1 VTAPG
6 AEGPQS
12 LLGGLM
18 AVVRAEF
25 RSQTLIFEPD
35 DPVFGGGACRV
46 AGCDRHARGHGL
58 CLNHRVRWVKQ
69 GRPDLEEFI
78 TRTDPRLQR
87 QRPNQRCAVTGCG
100 YGSARKGLCQLHAQ
114 RWERAGRPDRGTWM
128 ADPPV
133 IKPPPAGTSCHIRHC
148 ELWPEA
154 SGPFCHSH
162 NATWR
167 ANGRPEIDTFA
178 ARFDPGRVVPADQS
192 IQLGQLPPQLRLELQ
207 YTLQQRRD
215 RRVGK
220 LAPSVVTRVVRLLV
234 ASSVASLLDHDEDT
248 WLTIA
253 DGTVND
259 SLGRALLLYAR
270 RAVADLAETGGWEA
284 EYPRDVWRMHR
295 LGFDGRRTLQ
305 FDRITQPWL
314 RELAKRWVRLRLS
327 SGLGLEAGGARAVV
341 AISRFSRFLAAVGV
355 EHIEQLDR
363 QLLERYLADLGHERH
378 PQRRSAHIG
387 LLNGFFVAIRQ
398 HRWYPGLPATALFFP
413 ADHPR
418 RPDKLPRAL
427 AEQVMAQLEQ
437 PANLDRFDNPSYRLI
452 TVILMHC
459 GLRVTGALRLR
470 SDCVTT
476 DTDGAPYLRYFN
488 HKMHRDALVPIDTE
502 LADAIGHQRRRNT
515 DHWPGGTRILFPRP
529 TKNIDGHHPISS
541 STYRMALQRWLDAC
555 DIRDE
560 HAHRVHLT
568 PHQWRHTLGT
578 RLINRDVPQ
587 EIVRRI
593 LDHDSP
599 QMTSHYARL
608 HDDTVRRHWEAARK
622 IDITGRTVT
631 YESDGPLADAA
642 WAKQR
647 LARATQALPNGYCGL
662 PLQRSCPHANACLTC
677 PMFLTT
683 SEFLPQHHAQR
694 QQTLELITAAEA
706 RGHQRLV
713 EMNRTVLSNLDTI
726 IDTLETPGTAENAL

>member
-1 VTAPG
+1 
-6 AEGPQS
+6 
-12 LLGGLM
+12 M
-18 AVVRAEF
+18 
-25 RSQTLIFEPD
+25 
-35 DPVFGGGACRV
+35 
-46 AGCDRHARGHGL
+46 
-58 CLNHRVRWVKQ
+58 
-69 GRPDLEEFI
+69 
-78 TRTDPRLQR
+78 
-87 QRPNQRCAVTGCG
+87 
-100 YGSARKGLCQLHAQ
+100 
-114 RWERAGRPDRGTWM
+114 
-128 ADPPV
+128 
-133 IKPPPAGTSCHIRHC
+133 
-148 ELWPEA
+148 
-154 SGPFCHSH
+154 
-162 NATWR
+162 
-167 ANGRPEIDTFA
+167 
-178 ARFDPGRVVPADQS
+178 PADQC

-220 LAPSVVTRVVRLLV
+220 LAPSVVTRVVRLLA
-234 ASSVASLLDHDEDT
+234 ASSVTSLLDHNEGT

-253 DGTVND
+253 DGMVND
-259 SLGRALLLYAR
+259 SLGRALLLYAH

-295 LGFDGRRTLQ
+295 LGFDGHRTLQ

-363 QLLERYLADLGHERH
+363 QLLERYLADLAHERH

-398 HRWYPGLPATALFFP
+398 HCWHPGIPATALFFP

-427 AEQVMAQLEQ
+427 AEQVMSQLEQ

-459 GLRVTGALRLR
+459 GLRVTDALRLR

-515 DHWPGGTRILFPRP
+515 DHWPGGTQILFPRP

-560 HAHRVHLT
+560 HGHRVHLT

-578 RLINRDVPQ
+578 RLINHDVPQ

-726 IDTLETPGTAENAL
+726 INTLETPETAEHAL

>member
-1 VTAPG
+1 
-6 AEGPQS
+6 
-12 LLGGLM
+12 
-18 AVVRAEF
+18 
-25 RSQTLIFEPD
+25 
-35 DPVFGGGACRV
+35 
-46 AGCDRHARGHGL
+46 
-58 CLNHRVRWVKQ
+58 
-69 GRPDLEEFI
+69 
-78 TRTDPRLQR
+78 
-87 QRPNQRCAVTGCG
+87 
-100 YGSARKGLCQLHAQ
+100 
-114 RWERAGRPDRGTWM
+114 M

-133 IKPPPAGTSCHIRHC
+133 IKPPPAGASCRIRHC

-220 LAPSVVTRVVRLLV
+220 LAPSVVTRVVRLLA

-284 EYPRDVWRMHR
+284 EYPCDVWRMHR

-341 AISRFSRFLAAVGV
+341 AISRFSRFLAAVGI

-459 GLRVTGALRLR
+459 GLRVTDALRLR

-529 TKNIDGHHPISS
+529 TKNIDCHHPISS

-560 HAHRVHLT
+560 HGHRVHLT

-706 RGHQRLV
+706 HGHQRLV

-726 IDTLETPGTAENAL
+726 IDTLETPETAEHAL

>member
-1 VTAPG
+1 MT
-6 AEGPQS
+6 
-12 LLGGLM
+12 
-18 AVVRAEF
+18 
-25 RSQTLIFEPD
+25 
-35 DPVFGGGACRV
+35 
-46 AGCDRHARGHGL
+46 
-58 CLNHRVRWVKQ
+58 
-69 GRPDLEEFI
+69 
-78 TRTDPRLQR
+78 
-87 QRPNQRCAVTGCG
+87 
-100 YGSARKGLCQLHAQ
+100 
-114 RWERAGRPDRGTWM
+114 
-128 ADPPV
+128 
-133 IKPPPAGTSCHIRHC
+133 
-148 ELWPEA
+148 
-154 SGPFCHSH
+154 
-162 NATWR
+162 
-167 ANGRPEIDTFA
+167 
-178 ARFDPGRVVPADQS
+178 
-192 IQLGQLPPQLRLELQ
+192 
-207 YTLQQRRD
+207 
-215 RRVGK
+215 
-220 LAPSVVTRVVRLLV
+220 
-234 ASSVASLLDHDEDT
+234 SLLDHDEGT

-398 HRWYPGLPATALFFP
+398 HRWHPGLPATALFFP

-427 AEQVMAQLEQ
+427 AEQVMTQLEQ

-459 GLRVTGALRLR
+459 GLRVTDALRLR

-502 LADAIGHQRRRNT
+502 LADAIGHQRHRNH
-515 DHWPGGTRILFPRP
+515 DRWPAGTVILFPRP
-529 TKNIDGHHPISS
+529 SKNIDGDHPISS

-560 HAHRVHLT
+560 HGHRVHLT

-578 RLINRDVPQ
+578 RLINHDVPQ
-587 EIVRRI
+587 EVVRRM
-593 LDHDSP
+593 LDHDSA
-599 QMTSHYARL
+599 T
-608 HDDTVRRHWEAARK
+608 HDRPLRPPGTTPPSAEHWEPARK
-622 IDITGRTVT
+622 INIRGEHSHLSSPTGRSPTPPGRNNASPAPQRPCPT
-631 YESDGPLADAA
+631 ATAGCRCNNPARTPTHLLTELTGPTAWRDAA
-642 WAKQR
+642 
-647 LARATQALPNGYCGL
+647 
-662 PLQRSCPHANACLTC
+662 
-677 PMFLTT
+677 
-683 SEFLPQHHAQR
+683 
-694 QQTLELITAAEA
+694 
-706 RGHQRLV
+706 
-713 EMNRTVLSNLDTI
+713 
-726 IDTLETPGTAENAL
+726 

>member
-1 VTAPG
+1 
-6 AEGPQS
+6 
-12 LLGGLM
+12 
-18 AVVRAEF
+18 
-25 RSQTLIFEPD
+25 
-35 DPVFGGGACRV
+35 
-46 AGCDRHARGHGL
+46 
-58 CLNHRVRWVKQ
+58 
-69 GRPDLEEFI
+69 
-78 TRTDPRLQR
+78 
-87 QRPNQRCAVTGCG
+87 
-100 YGSARKGLCQLHAQ
+100 
-114 RWERAGRPDRGTWM
+114 
-128 ADPPV
+128 
-133 IKPPPAGTSCHIRHC
+133 
-148 ELWPEA
+148 
-154 SGPFCHSH
+154 
-162 NATWR
+162 
-167 ANGRPEIDTFA
+167 
-178 ARFDPGRVVPADQS
+178 VPADQC

-220 LAPSVVTRVVRLLV
+220 LAPSVVTRVVRLL
-234 ASSVASLLDHDEDT
+234 ASVTSLLDHNEGT

-253 DGTVND
+253 DGMVND
-259 SLGRALLLYAR
+259 SLGRALLLYAH

-295 LGFDGRRTLQ
+295 LGFDGHRTLQ

-363 QLLERYLADLGHERH
+363 QLLERYLADLAHERH

-398 HRWYPGLPATALFFP
+398 HCWHPGIPATALFFP

-427 AEQVMAQLEQ
+427 AEQVMSQLEQ

-459 GLRVTGALRLR
+459 GLRVTDALRLR

-515 DHWPGGTRILFPRP
+515 DHWPGGTQILFPRP

-560 HAHRVHLT
+560 HGHRVHLT

-578 RLINRDVPQ
+578 RLINHDVPQ

-622 IDITGRTVT
+622 IDITGRTVS

-726 IDTLETPGTAENAL
+726 IATLETSEAAEHAL

>member
-1 VTAPG
+1 
-6 AEGPQS
+6 
-12 LLGGLM
+12 
-18 AVVRAEF
+18 
-25 RSQTLIFEPD
+25 
-35 DPVFGGGACRV
+35 
-46 AGCDRHARGHGL
+46 
-58 CLNHRVRWVKQ
+58 
-69 GRPDLEEFI
+69 
-78 TRTDPRLQR
+78 
-87 QRPNQRCAVTGCG
+87 
-100 YGSARKGLCQLHAQ
+100 
-114 RWERAGRPDRGTWM
+114 
-128 ADPPV
+128 
-133 IKPPPAGTSCHIRHC
+133 
-148 ELWPEA
+148 
-154 SGPFCHSH
+154 
-162 NATWR
+162 
-167 ANGRPEIDTFA
+167 
-178 ARFDPGRVVPADQS
+178 VPADQS
-192 IQLGQLPPQLRLELQ
+192 IQLGHLPPQLRLELQ

-220 LAPSVVTRVVRLLV
+220 LAPSVVTRVVRLLA
-234 ASSVASLLDHDEDT
+234 ASSVTSLLDHNEGT

-253 DGTVND
+253 DGMVND
-259 SLGRALLLYAR
+259 SLGRALLLYAH

-295 LGFDGRRTLQ
+295 LGFDGHRTLQ

-363 QLLERYLADLGHERH
+363 QLLERYLADLAHERH

-398 HRWYPGLPATALFFP
+398 HCWHPGIPATALFFP

-427 AEQVMAQLEQ
+427 AEQVMSQLEQ

-459 GLRVTGALRLR
+459 GLRVTDALRLC

-502 LADAIGHQRRRNT
+502 LANAIGHQRHRNLNR
-515 DHWPGGTRILFPRP
+515 WPAGTVILFPRP
-529 TKNIDGHHPISS
+529 SKNIDGGHPISS

-560 HAHRVHLT
+560 HGHRVRLT

-622 IDITGRTVT
+622 IDITGRTVS

-726 IDTLETPGTAENAL
+726 IATLETSEAAEHAL

>member
-1 VTAPG
+1 
-6 AEGPQS
+6 
-12 LLGGLM
+12 M
-18 AVVRAEF
+18 
-25 RSQTLIFEPD
+25 
-35 DPVFGGGACRV
+35 
-46 AGCDRHARGHGL
+46 
-58 CLNHRVRWVKQ
+58 
-69 GRPDLEEFI
+69 
-78 TRTDPRLQR
+78 
-87 QRPNQRCAVTGCG
+87 
-100 YGSARKGLCQLHAQ
+100 
-114 RWERAGRPDRGTWM
+114 
-128 ADPPV
+128 
-133 IKPPPAGTSCHIRHC
+133 
-148 ELWPEA
+148 
-154 SGPFCHSH
+154 
-162 NATWR
+162 
-167 ANGRPEIDTFA
+167 
-178 ARFDPGRVVPADQS
+178 PADQC

-220 LAPSVVTRVVRLLV
+220 LAPSVVTRVVRLLA
-234 ASSVASLLDHDEDT
+234 ASSVTSLLDHNEGT

-253 DGTVND
+253 DGMVND
-259 SLGRALLLYAR
+259 SLGRALLLYAH

-295 LGFDGRRTLQ
+295 LGFDGHRTLQ

-363 QLLERYLADLGHERH
+363 QLLERYLADLAHERH

-398 HRWYPGLPATALFFP
+398 HRWHPGLPATALFFP

-427 AEQVMAQLEQ
+427 AEQVMSQLEQ

-459 GLRVTGALRLR
+459 GLRVTDALRLR

-502 LADAIGHQRRRNT
+502 LANAIGHQRHRNLNR
-515 DHWPGGTRILFPRP
+515 WPAGTVILFPRP
-529 TKNIDGHHPISS
+529 SKNIDGGHPISS

-560 HAHRVHLT
+560 HGHRVHLT

-578 RLINRDVPQ
+578 RLINHDVPQ

-726 IDTLETPGTAENAL
+726 IATLETSEAAEHAL

>member
-1 VTAPG
+1 
-6 AEGPQS
+6 
-12 LLGGLM
+12 
-18 AVVRAEF
+18 
-25 RSQTLIFEPD
+25 
-35 DPVFGGGACRV
+35 
-46 AGCDRHARGHGL
+46 
-58 CLNHRVRWVKQ
+58 
-69 GRPDLEEFI
+69 
-78 TRTDPRLQR
+78 
-87 QRPNQRCAVTGCG
+87 
-100 YGSARKGLCQLHAQ
+100 
-114 RWERAGRPDRGTWM
+114 
-128 ADPPV
+128 
-133 IKPPPAGTSCHIRHC
+133 
-148 ELWPEA
+148 
-154 SGPFCHSH
+154 
-162 NATWR
+162 
-167 ANGRPEIDTFA
+167 
-178 ARFDPGRVVPADQS
+178 VPADQC

-220 LAPSVVTRVVRLLV
+220 LAPSVVTRVVRLLA
-234 ASSVASLLDHDEDT
+234 ASSVTSLLDHNEGT

-295 LGFDGRRTLQ
+295 LGFDGHRTLQ

-363 QLLERYLADLGHERH
+363 QLLERYLADLAHERH

-398 HRWYPGLPATALFFP
+398 HCWHPGIPATALFFP

-427 AEQVMAQLEQ
+427 AEQVMSQLEQ

-459 GLRVTGALRLR
+459 GLRVTDALRLR

-502 LADAIGHQRRRNT
+502 LADAIGHQRHRNLNR
-515 DHWPGGTRILFPRP
+515 WPAGTVILFPRP
-529 TKNIDGHHPISS
+529 SKNIDGGHPISS

-560 HAHRVHLT
+560 HGHRVHLT

-578 RLINRDVPQ
+578 RLINHDVPQ

-622 IDITGRTVT
+622 IDITGRTVS

-726 IDTLETPGTAENAL
+726 IATLETSEAAEHAL

>member
-1 VTAPG
+1 
-6 AEGPQS
+6 
-12 LLGGLM
+12 
-18 AVVRAEF
+18 
-25 RSQTLIFEPD
+25 
-35 DPVFGGGACRV
+35 
-46 AGCDRHARGHGL
+46 
-58 CLNHRVRWVKQ
+58 
-69 GRPDLEEFI
+69 
-78 TRTDPRLQR
+78 
-87 QRPNQRCAVTGCG
+87 
-100 YGSARKGLCQLHAQ
+100 
-114 RWERAGRPDRGTWM
+114 
-128 ADPPV
+128 
-133 IKPPPAGTSCHIRHC
+133 
-148 ELWPEA
+148 
-154 SGPFCHSH
+154 
-162 NATWR
+162 
-167 ANGRPEIDTFA
+167 
-178 ARFDPGRVVPADQS
+178 VPADQS
-192 IQLGQLPPQLRLELQ
+192 IQLGQLPPQLRLEMQ

-220 LAPSVVTRVVRLLV
+220 LAPAVVTRVVRLLA
-234 ASSVASLLDHDEDT
+234 ASSVTSLLDHDEGT

-295 LGFDGRRTLQ
+295 LGFDGHRTLQ

-363 QLLERYLADLGHERH
+363 QLLERYLADLAHERH

-398 HRWYPGLPATALFFP
+398 HCWHPGIPATALFFP

-427 AEQVMAQLEQ
+427 AEQVMSQLEQ

-459 GLRVTGALRLR
+459 GLRVTDALRLR

-515 DHWPGGTRILFPRP
+515 DHWPGGTQILFPRP

-560 HAHRVHLT
+560 HGHRVHLT

-578 RLINRDVPQ
+578 RLINHDVPQ

-622 IDITGRTVT
+622 IDITGRTVS

-726 IDTLETPGTAENAL
+726 IATLETSEAAEHAL

>member
-1 VTAPG
+1 
-6 AEGPQS
+6 
-12 LLGGLM
+12 M
-18 AVVRAEF
+18 
-25 RSQTLIFEPD
+25 
-35 DPVFGGGACRV
+35 
-46 AGCDRHARGHGL
+46 
-58 CLNHRVRWVKQ
+58 
-69 GRPDLEEFI
+69 
-78 TRTDPRLQR
+78 
-87 QRPNQRCAVTGCG
+87 
-100 YGSARKGLCQLHAQ
+100 
-114 RWERAGRPDRGTWM
+114 
-128 ADPPV
+128 
-133 IKPPPAGTSCHIRHC
+133 
-148 ELWPEA
+148 
-154 SGPFCHSH
+154 
-162 NATWR
+162 
-167 ANGRPEIDTFA
+167 
-178 ARFDPGRVVPADQS
+178 PADQC

-220 LAPSVVTRVVRLLV
+220 LAPSVVTRVVRLLA
-234 ASSVASLLDHDEDT
+234 ASSVTSLLDHNEGT

-253 DGTVND
+253 DGMVND
-259 SLGRALLLYAR
+259 SLGRALLLYAH

-295 LGFDGRRTLQ
+295 LGFDGHRTLQ
-305 FDRITQPWL
+305 FHRITPRWL

-363 QLLERYLADLGHERH
+363 QLLERYLADLAHERH

-398 HRWYPGLPATALFFP
+398 HCWHPGIPATALFFP

-427 AEQVMAQLEQ
+427 AEQVMSQLEQ

-459 GLRVTGALRLR
+459 GLRVTDALRLR

-476 DTDGAPYLRYFN
+476 DTDGAPYLRIN

-515 DHWPGGTRILFPRP
+515 DHWPGGTQILFPRP

-560 HAHRVHLT
+560 HGHRVHLT

-578 RLINRDVPQ
+578 RLINHDVPQ

-622 IDITGRTVT
+622 IDITGRTVS

-726 IDTLETPGTAENAL
+726 INTLETPETAEHAL

>member
-1 VTAPG
+1 MTAPG

-12 LLGGLM
+12 LLGRLM

-25 RSQTLIFEPD
+25 RSEILIFEPD

-78 TRTDPRLQR
+78 TRADPRLQR
-87 QRPNQRCAVTGCG
+87 RRPNQRCAVTGCG

-133 IKPPPAGTSCHIRHC
+133 IKPPPAGASCRIRHC

-220 LAPSVVTRVVRLLV
+220 LAPSVVTRVVRLLA
-234 ASSVASLLDHDEDT
+234 ASSVTSLLDHDEGT

-327 SGLGLEAGGARAVV
+327 SGLGLEAGGAQAVV

-378 PQRRSAHIG
+378 PQRRSTHIG

-398 HRWYPGLPATALFFP
+398 HRWHPGLPATALFFP

-427 AEQVMAQLEQ
+427 AEQVMTQLEQ
-437 PANLDRFDNPSYRLI
+437 PANLDRFDNPAYRLI

-459 GLRVTGALRLR
+459 GLRVTDALRLR

-502 LADAIGHQRRRNT
+502 LANAIGHQRRRNT
-515 DHWPGGTRILFPRP
+515 ETLAGAAHVILFPRP
-529 TKNIDGHHPISS
+529 TKNIDGRHPISS

-560 HAHRVHLT
+560 HGHRVHLT
-568 PHQWRHTLGT
+568 PHQWRHTLAPAESA
-578 RLINRDVPQ
+578 RNCIRCIIRQP
-587 EIVRRI
+587 RRT
-593 LDHDSP
+593 LW
-599 QMTSHYARL
+599 Q
-608 HDDTVRRHWEAARK
+608 RRS
-622 IDITGRTVT
+622 GR
-631 YESDGPLADAA
+631 SL
-642 WAKQR
+642 
-647 LARATQALPNGYCGL
+647 ATQMPVGL
-662 PLQRSCPHANACLTC
+662 S
-677 PMFLTT
+677 
-683 SEFLPQHHAQR
+683 
-694 QQTLELITAAEA
+694 
-706 RGHQRLV
+706 
-713 EMNRTVLSNLDTI
+713 LDTPPE
-726 IDTLETPGTAENAL
+726 LR

>member
-1 VTAPG
+1 
-6 AEGPQS
+6 
-12 LLGGLM
+12 M
-18 AVVRAEF
+18 
-25 RSQTLIFEPD
+25 
-35 DPVFGGGACRV
+35 
-46 AGCDRHARGHGL
+46 
-58 CLNHRVRWVKQ
+58 
-69 GRPDLEEFI
+69 
-78 TRTDPRLQR
+78 
-87 QRPNQRCAVTGCG
+87 
-100 YGSARKGLCQLHAQ
+100 
-114 RWERAGRPDRGTWM
+114 
-128 ADPPV
+128 
-133 IKPPPAGTSCHIRHC
+133 
-148 ELWPEA
+148 
-154 SGPFCHSH
+154 
-162 NATWR
+162 
-167 ANGRPEIDTFA
+167 
-178 ARFDPGRVVPADQS
+178 PADQC

-220 LAPSVVTRVVRLLV
+220 LAPAVVTRVVRLLA
-234 ASSVASLLDHDEDT
+234 ASSVTSLLDHDEGT

-295 LGFDGRRTLQ
+295 LGFDGHRTLQ

-363 QLLERYLADLGHERH
+363 QLLERYLADLAHERH

-398 HRWYPGLPATALFFP
+398 HCWHPGIPATALFFP

-427 AEQVMAQLEQ
+427 AEQVMSQLEQ

-459 GLRVTGALRLR
+459 GLRVTDALRLR
-470 SDCVTT
+470 SDCVTP

-515 DHWPGGTRILFPRP
+515 DHWPGGTQILFPRP

-560 HAHRVHLT
+560 HGHRVHLT

-578 RLINRDVPQ
+578 RLINHDVPQ

-622 IDITGRTVT
+622 IDITGRTVS

-726 IDTLETPGTAENAL
+726 IATLETSEAAEHAL

>member
-1 VTAPG
+1 
-6 AEGPQS
+6 
-12 LLGGLM
+12 
-18 AVVRAEF
+18 
-25 RSQTLIFEPD
+25 
-35 DPVFGGGACRV
+35 
-46 AGCDRHARGHGL
+46 
-58 CLNHRVRWVKQ
+58 
-69 GRPDLEEFI
+69 
-78 TRTDPRLQR
+78 
-87 QRPNQRCAVTGCG
+87 
-100 YGSARKGLCQLHAQ
+100 
-114 RWERAGRPDRGTWM
+114 
-128 ADPPV
+128 
-133 IKPPPAGTSCHIRHC
+133 
-148 ELWPEA
+148 
-154 SGPFCHSH
+154 
-162 NATWR
+162 
-167 ANGRPEIDTFA
+167 
-178 ARFDPGRVVPADQS
+178 VPADQC

-220 LAPSVVTRVVRLLV
+220 LAPSVVTRVVRLLA
-234 ASSVASLLDHDEDT
+234 ASSVTSLLDHNEGT

-253 DGTVND
+253 DGMVND
-259 SLGRALLLYAR
+259 SLGRALLLYAH

-295 LGFDGRRTLQ
+295 LGFDGHRTLQ

-363 QLLERYLADLGHERH
+363 QLLERYLADLAHERH

-398 HRWYPGLPATALFFP
+398 HCWHPGIPATALFFP

-427 AEQVMAQLEQ
+427 AEQVMSQLEQ

-459 GLRVTGALRLR
+459 GLRVTDALRLR

-515 DHWPGGTRILFPRP
+515 DHWPGGTQILFPRP

-560 HAHRVHLT
+560 HGHRVHLT

-578 RLINRDVPQ
+578 RLINHDVPQ

-622 IDITGRTVT
+622 IDITGRTVS

-726 IDTLETPGTAENAL
+726 IATLETSEAAEHAL

>member
-1 VTAPG
+1 
-6 AEGPQS
+6 
-12 LLGGLM
+12 
-18 AVVRAEF
+18 
-25 RSQTLIFEPD
+25 
-35 DPVFGGGACRV
+35 
-46 AGCDRHARGHGL
+46 
-58 CLNHRVRWVKQ
+58 
-69 GRPDLEEFI
+69 
-78 TRTDPRLQR
+78 
-87 QRPNQRCAVTGCG
+87 
-100 YGSARKGLCQLHAQ
+100 
-114 RWERAGRPDRGTWM
+114 
-128 ADPPV
+128 
-133 IKPPPAGTSCHIRHC
+133 
-148 ELWPEA
+148 
-154 SGPFCHSH
+154 
-162 NATWR
+162 
-167 ANGRPEIDTFA
+167 
-178 ARFDPGRVVPADQS
+178 
-192 IQLGQLPPQLRLELQ
+192 
-207 YTLQQRRD
+207 
-215 RRVGK
+215 
-220 LAPSVVTRVVRLLV
+220 
-234 ASSVASLLDHDEDT
+234 
-248 WLTIA
+248 
-253 DGTVND
+253 
-259 SLGRALLLYAR
+259 
-270 RAVADLAETGGWEA
+270 
-284 EYPRDVWRMHR
+284 MHR
-295 LGFDGRRTLQ
+295 LGFDGHRTLQ

-363 QLLERYLADLGHERH
+363 QLLERYLADLAHERH

-398 HRWYPGLPATALFFP
+398 HRWHPGLPATALFFP

-427 AEQVMAQLEQ
+427 AEQVMSQLEQ

-459 GLRVTGALRLR
+459 GLRVTDALRLR

-476 DTDGAPYLRYFN
+476 DTDGAPYLRIN

-515 DHWPGGTRILFPRP
+515 DHWPGGTQILFPRP

-560 HAHRVHLT
+560 HGHRVHLT

-622 IDITGRTVT
+622 IDITGRTVS

-726 IDTLETPGTAENAL
+726 IATLETSEAAEHAL

>member
-1 VTAPG
+1 
-6 AEGPQS
+6 
-12 LLGGLM
+12 
-18 AVVRAEF
+18 
-25 RSQTLIFEPD
+25 
-35 DPVFGGGACRV
+35 
-46 AGCDRHARGHGL
+46 
-58 CLNHRVRWVKQ
+58 
-69 GRPDLEEFI
+69 
-78 TRTDPRLQR
+78 
-87 QRPNQRCAVTGCG
+87 
-100 YGSARKGLCQLHAQ
+100 
-114 RWERAGRPDRGTWM
+114 M

-133 IKPPPAGTSCHIRHC
+133 IKPPPAGTSCRIRHC

-341 AISRFSRFLAAVGV
+341 AISRFSRFLAAVGI

-363 QLLERYLADLGHERH
+363 QLLERYLADLGHECH

-398 HRWYPGLPATALFFP
+398 HRWDPGLPATALFFP

-459 GLRVTGALRLR
+459 GLRVTDALRLR

-529 TKNIDGHHPISS
+529 PPRTSTATTRSAPRPIGWPCSAG
-541 STYRMALQRWLDAC
+541 STPATSATNTATGCISRR
-555 DIRDE
+555 ING
-560 HAHRVHLT
+560 VT
-568 PHQWRHTLGT
+568 PCGT

>member
-1 VTAPG
+1 
-6 AEGPQS
+6 
-12 LLGGLM
+12 M
-18 AVVRAEF
+18 
-25 RSQTLIFEPD
+25 
-35 DPVFGGGACRV
+35 
-46 AGCDRHARGHGL
+46 
-58 CLNHRVRWVKQ
+58 
-69 GRPDLEEFI
+69 
-78 TRTDPRLQR
+78 
-87 QRPNQRCAVTGCG
+87 
-100 YGSARKGLCQLHAQ
+100 
-114 RWERAGRPDRGTWM
+114 
-128 ADPPV
+128 
-133 IKPPPAGTSCHIRHC
+133 
-148 ELWPEA
+148 
-154 SGPFCHSH
+154 
-162 NATWR
+162 
-167 ANGRPEIDTFA
+167 
-178 ARFDPGRVVPADQS
+178 
-192 IQLGQLPPQLRLELQ
+192 Q

-220 LAPSVVTRVVRLLV
+220 LAPTVVTRVVRLLA
-234 ASSVASLLDHDEDT
+234 ASSVTSLLDHDEGT

-284 EYPRDVWRMHR
+284 EYPRDIWRMHR

-398 HRWYPGLPATALFFP
+398 HRWHPGLPATALFFP

-427 AEQVMAQLEQ
+427 AEQVMTQLEQ

-459 GLRVTGALRLR
+459 GLRVTDALRLR

-502 LADAIGHQRRRNT
+502 LADAIGHQRHRNT
-515 DHWPGGTRILFPRP
+515 RSLAGAAHGSCSRGPARTSTAATRSAPRP
-529 TKNIDGHHPISS
+529 IGWPCSAGSMPATSATNTATGCVS
-541 STYRMALQRWLDAC
+541 
-555 DIRDE
+555 
-560 HAHRVHLT
+560 
-568 PHQWRHTLGT
+568 
-578 RLINRDVPQ
+578 
-587 EIVRRI
+587 RRI
-593 LDHDSP
+593 NGVTPWAPAWICAELH
-599 QMTSHYARL
+599 QMHHSAAGENVVAAAIWG
-608 HDDTVRRHWEAARK
+608 VRWRRRCRGAVTRHA
-622 IDITGRTVT
+622 
-631 YESDGPLADAA
+631 S
-642 WAKQR
+642 
-647 LARATQALPNGYCGL
+647 
-662 PLQRSCPHANACLTC
+662 
-677 PMFLTT
+677 
-683 SEFLPQHHAQR
+683 
-694 QQTLELITAAEA
+694 
-706 RGHQRLV
+706 
-713 EMNRTVLSNLDTI
+713 
-726 IDTLETPGTAENAL
+726 

>member
-1 VTAPG
+1 
-6 AEGPQS
+6 
-12 LLGGLM
+12 M
-18 AVVRAEF
+18 
-25 RSQTLIFEPD
+25 
-35 DPVFGGGACRV
+35 
-46 AGCDRHARGHGL
+46 
-58 CLNHRVRWVKQ
+58 
-69 GRPDLEEFI
+69 
-78 TRTDPRLQR
+78 
-87 QRPNQRCAVTGCG
+87 
-100 YGSARKGLCQLHAQ
+100 
-114 RWERAGRPDRGTWM
+114 
-128 ADPPV
+128 
-133 IKPPPAGTSCHIRHC
+133 
-148 ELWPEA
+148 
-154 SGPFCHSH
+154 
-162 NATWR
+162 
-167 ANGRPEIDTFA
+167 
-178 ARFDPGRVVPADQS
+178 PADQS
-192 IQLGQLPPQLRLELQ
+192 IQLGQLPPQLRLEMQ

-220 LAPSVVTRVVRLLV
+220 LAPAVVTRVVRLLA
-234 ASSVASLLDHDEDT
+234 ASSVTSLLDHDEDT

-305 FDRITQPWL
+305 FDRIAQPWL

-341 AISRFSRFLAAVGV
+341 AITRFSQFLAAVGV

-363 QLLERYLADLGHERH
+363 QLLERYLADLGQERH

-398 HRWYPGLPATALFFP
+398 HRWHPGLPATALFFP

-459 GLRVTGALRLR
+459 GLRVTDALRLR

-502 LADAIGHQRRRNT
+502 LANAIGHQRHRNLNR
-515 DHWPGGTRILFPRP
+515 WPAGTVILFPRP
-529 TKNIDGHHPISS
+529 SKNIDGGHPISS

-560 HAHRVHLT
+560 HGHRVHLT

-599 QMTSHYARL
+599 QMTAHYARL
-608 HDDTVRRHWEAARK
+608 HDNTVRRMGSGKSAGSGKPPARSTSTAAQSLRP
-622 IDITGRTVT
+622 
-631 YESDGPLADAA
+631 SGPLADAA

-647 LARATQALPNGYCGL
+647 LGPRHPS
-662 PLQRSCPHANACLTC
+662 P
-677 PMFLTT
+677 
-683 SEFLPQHHAQR
+683 AQR
-694 QQTLELITAAEA
+694 LLRAAAAAVLPA
-706 RGHQRLV
+706 RQRP
-713 EMNRTVLSNLDTI
+713 
-726 IDTLETPGTAENAL
+726 ID

>member
-1 VTAPG
+1 MTAP
-6 AEGPQS
+6 AADGPQS
-12 LLGGLM
+12 LLGRLM

-25 RSQTLIFEPD
+25 RSKTLIFEPD
-35 DPVFGGGACRV
+35 DPVFGGGPCRV
-46 AGCDRHARGHGL
+46 SGCERHARGHGL
-58 CLNHRVRWVKQ
+58 CLNHRVRWAKQ
-69 GRPDLEEFI
+69 GRLDLEEFI
-78 TRTDPRLQR
+78 TRADPRLQR
-87 QRPNQRCAVTGCG
+87 QRPNQQCAVAGCG

-114 RWERAGRPDRGTWM
+114 RWERAGRPDRGTWI
-128 ADPPV
+128 ADPPE
-133 IKPPPAGTSCHIRHC
+133 IKQPPAGASCRIRHC

-192 IQLGQLPPQLRLELQ
+192 IQLGQLPPQLRLEMQ

-220 LAPSVVTRVVRLLV
+220 LAPAVVTRVVRLLA
-234 ASSVASLLDHDEDT
+234 ASSVTSLLDHDEGT

-398 HRWYPGLPATALFFP
+398 HRWHPGLPATALFFP

-427 AEQVMAQLEQ
+427 AEQVMTQLEQ

-459 GLRVTGALRLR
+459 GLRVTDALRLR

-502 LADAIGHQRRRNT
+502 LADAIGHQRHRNLPTAGRRA
-515 DHWPGGTRILFPRP
+515 P
-529 TKNIDGHHPISS
+529 
-541 STYRMALQRWLDAC
+541 
-555 DIRDE
+555 
-560 HAHRVHLT
+560 
-568 PHQWRHTLGT
+568 
-578 RLINRDVPQ
+578 
-587 EIVRRI
+587 
-593 LDHDSP
+593 
-599 QMTSHYARL
+599 
-608 HDDTVRRHWEAARK
+608 
-622 IDITGRTVT
+622 
-631 YESDGPLADAA
+631 
-642 WAKQR
+642 
-647 LARATQALPNGYCGL
+647 
-662 PLQRSCPHANACLTC
+662 
-677 PMFLTT
+677 
-683 SEFLPQHHAQR
+683 
-694 QQTLELITAAEA
+694 
-706 RGHQRLV
+706 
-713 EMNRTVLSNLDTI
+713 
-726 IDTLETPGTAENAL
+726 